1 MVDTS
6 AAKAFM
12 LKRSL
17 PASDSK
23 DCTPTDFRV
32 FEEYVMG
39 VCGATAHDI
48 FEAQLAQSNFDV
60 FMSRIDPD
68 IPSAPTVESEEKQ
81 SKEPVKQVE
90 QSPVKP
96 PKPVEPFKAPEPPK
110 AEKSAVVPD
119 VKPEVKP
126 NVVTPQEPVNP
137 EKTLAETV
145 EASDKTVEVK
155 IEEANSAG
163 DQAKSE

>member
-23 DCTPTDFRV
+23 DCTPADFRV

-48 FEAQLAQSNFDV
+48 FEAQLSQSNFDV

-68 IPSAPTVESEEKQ
+68 IPSASVAEPEKEEP
-81 SKEPVKQVE
+81 KEPIKQVE
-90 QSPVKP
+90 QP
-96 PKPVEPFKAPEPPK
+96 PAEPVEPPKAPEPPK
-110 AEKSAVVPD
+110 AEEPVVTPD
-119 VKPEVKP
+119 VKPEVKT
-126 NVVTPQEPVNP
+126 NVVTPQEPANP
-137 EKTLAETV
+137 EKALAETV
-145 EASDKTVEVK
+145 EASDKTVEAK
-155 IEEANSAG
+155 IEEANSVD